1 MKKTLLLFLLLLPF
15 FGFSQ
20 IDLVKWNAAKSNTN
34 SPTVHPDAVSA
45 DIAITDNR
53 SMNYTNNSGEN
64 VFYNTGDW
72 PSPAENGGTFNPDK
86 YISLQ
91 ISAGP
96 NRKLDLSTFNFE
108 CRSQGNTNKFRIK
121 YSKDPNFTKDVKD
134 LMTET
139 TSTTTWT
146 AYNPSFL
153 PEINPILPTQ
163 TLYIRIYV
171 YSTYNSFQLKI
182 GSVASNGGPTI
193 KGTVSNFDPN
203 SLLAIND
210 YATTTKNEVV
220 NISLI
225 SNDVKGSSNING
237 LTITTKPNA
246 SEGTVTVNPDY
257 SATFNPTLGYIGN
270 TSFTYTITNS
280 TQSSTGTVYVTVKD
294 RQEENLA
301 LWNGASSSFNPV
313 LSSAVT
319 SGPIA
324 PSGGVGLGYKNNS
337 GSNIFFETSNWP
349 KPEQNGGSFDPV
361 KYITFKISPDQNHKI
376 DLTSFNF
383 TYRRNGGNNEGQKFK
398 VLYSKDET
406 FITNVKTF
414 VAETPTTSSWI
425 TSNNVF
431 ASDLS
436 SLIPN
441 ETMYIRFYVYNTN
454 NDFFLQNGNGN
465 SVGPVI
471 RGYVRSINSLAAY
484 DDSAT
489 TEANKPVTISNLDND
504 VIAPTPLQTMVIS
517 TQSSNGTAVAN
528 GLKDITFTPAA
539 GFTGTTTFIYTIF
552 NGTSYSS
559 ATVTVTVTA
568 PPCIAT
574 LTPGINRWKGYVYT
588 YTGDIPAMTTYV
600 GSIAENPNFD
610 RNIDTGTITGD
621 ATVEADAFCGTVPS
635 DRFYVRY
642 LMQTTTEAGTY
653 NFTIGADDG
662 VRLFIDN
669 VLVTVTPT
677 GSWGDHGYNKY
688 TAQYTFNTAG
698 THTFMLEYYEKA
710 GASRISFLYG
720 LVKGDQSLPY
730 GDNVWNVFGFTQAD
744 LNLDNVKTSYAGTYV
759 DPNVNL
765 NSESYWN
772 KKLSPS
778 SSAEWK
784 GAPIQI
790 DNFTLTHRRQGFPCG
805 DYQIQVVNN
814 DDVTEIRIDD
824 VLIFTRTYSTGSVL
838 VEDGKTYSLNKN
850 SRVEIRLRE
859 DAGDANVNVKFIPV
873 ETIYNGTGP
882 APTGVTAIT
891 ISGNTTLQSDI
902 EVCSCTIKAGA
913 TLIIPADKT
922 LTVNENI
929 TVATGGKLL
938 VQNGGS
944 LLQNNTSKTMF
955 SGDVNSFELQRT
967 SAPVRRYDFT
977 FWSSPV
983 TAESKFTLKKLS
995 PATLADKY
1003 YSYDTKTGAWKIS
1016 YNGILVMTPGDGYI
1030 VRAPQNYNL
1039 DIPAAYNAS
1048 FFGIPNNGDILVTPV
1063 ATHSYLLGN
1072 PYPSAIDAD
1081 KLIKINSLAGND
1093 IGALYFWTHNSPPS
1107 DAVSGDAKYN
1117 YTVNDYAVYSLTGGV
1132 ATGPAKT
1139 GGSQPTG
1146 KIAAGQAF
1154 FATPS
1159 TNLKVK
1165 FTNDMRIPANNKQFF
1180 KTDGSDENEKNRIW
1194 LNFTN
1199 AKGAFKQVLVGYVD
1213 GATNEWDT
1221 NYDGWTMSGNTYLD
1235 FYSINDDAKLT
1246 VQGRAL
1252 PFEKTDLVPLGY
1264 VTSIAGDFTIAIDH
1278 VDGVFNNQ
1286 AIYLEDKKTG
1296 QIIDLRAGNYTFTT
1310 AIGTFPDRFVL
1321 RYTNKTLGTDGFENI
1336 ENGVLVSVKDKIIK
1350 VLSSKE
1356 IIKEVSVYDITGK
1369 LLYDKKKVNSTEL
1382 QLSNL
1387 QSDNQVLIV
1396 KVTLDN
1402 DFIVSKKVVL

>member
-20 IDLVKWNAAKSNTN
+20 DVLVQWNGPTN
-34 SPTVHPDAVSA
+34 ASPTITSSFTASVSA
-45 DIAITDNR
+45 GNIT
-53 SMNYTNNSGEN
+53 
-64 VFYNTGDW
+64 
-72 PSPAENGGTFNPDK
+72 GGTGISFSPVQWEGFRGTQWPTSFSIDDTK
-86 YISLQ
+86 YFEV
-91 ISAGP
+91 SASAKTGYKIKL
-96 NRKLDLSTFNFE
+96 NAFRFTYEKDGNGYVSRYQVRYSKNAFATSTLLIDEATASGKVTKSLDLSNITLYAGETLTLRIYGYKLKSNSDPNSPIFLAN
-108 CRSQGNTNKFRIK
+108 GNTAG
-121 YSKDPNFTKDVKD
+121 SG
-134 LMTET
+134 T
-139 TSTTTWT
+139 TPTITGTVST
-146 AYNPSFL
+146 YNPSNL
-153 PEINPILPTQ
+153 NANDDIVTTQ
-163 TLYIRIYV
+163 EKRAI
-171 YSTYNSFQLKI
+171 
-182 GSVASNGGPTI
+182 A
-193 KGTVSNFDPN
+193 FDP
-203 SLLAIND
+203 LTND
-210 YATTTKNEVV
+210 TNYTGATMTYTQPPV
-220 NISLI
+220 S
-225 SNDVKGSSNING
+225 D
-237 LTITTKPNA
+237 
-246 SEGTVTVNPDY
+246 GTVTNNNNILNFTP
-257 SATFNPTLGYIGN
+257 ATNFKGT
-270 TSFTYTITNS
+270 TSFTYTLTNGPKTS
-280 TQSSTGTVYVTVKD
+280 TATVYVIVTEITP
-294 RQEENLA
+294 RLII
-301 LWNGASSSFNPV
+301 WNGAIDKPKAVVTDPN
-313 LSSAVT
+313 LIGNDISAGG
-319 SGPIA
+319 SGIT
-324 PSGGVGLGYKNNS
+324 LITNS
-337 GSNIFFETSNWP
+337 GSNAN
-349 KPEQNGGSFDPV
+349 
-361 KYITFKISPDQNHKI
+361 Y
-376 DLTSFNF
+376 FN
-383 TYRRNGGNNEGQKFK
+383 
-398 VLYSKDET
+398 
-406 FITNVKTF
+406 
-414 VAETPTTSSWI
+414 
-425 TSNNVF
+425 
-431 ASDLS
+431 
-436 SLIPN
+436 
-441 ETMYIRFYVYNTN
+441 
-454 NDFFLQNGNGN
+454 
-465 SVGPVI
+465 
-471 RGYVRSINSLAAY
+471 
-484 DDSAT
+484 
-489 TEANKPVTISNLDND
+489 ISNLKNTNALNLNKYVEVSVKPKPNYKLILSQFKFIYNSPTGSTGPTKYQVRYSTDPNFTDGGAILQGETTAVKNTDTEVIMNFPANVTATSLTDQTFYIRIYPYGVTDASNGYFKIKHD
-504 VIAPTPLQTMVIS
+504 VGGELGPTITGIVD
-517 TQSSNGTAVAN
+517 SSNLLTANPDTASTDNKTPVNIPILANDENYDSSTSITYTQPSIGGTVQIN
-528 GLKDITFTPAA
+528 SNKEITFTPTA
-539 GFTGTTTFIYTIF
+539 GYTGTTTFTYTLS

-588 YTGDIPAMTTYV
+588 YTGNTPDMTTYV
-600 GSIAENPNFD
+600 GSIAENANFD
-610 RNIDTGTITGD
+610 RNIDTGTIYGD
-621 ATVEADAFCGTVPS
+621 PTVEADSFCGTAPS

-642 LMQTTTEAGTY
+642 LMQTATEAGTY

-662 VRLFIDN
+662 VRLYIDN
-669 VLVTVTPT
+669 VLVTVNPT

-744 LNLDNVKTSYAGTYV
+744 LNIDNIKTSYAGTYV
-759 DPNVNL
+759 DPSVNL

-778 SSAEWK
+778 SSSEWK

-805 DYQIQVVNN
+805 DYQVQVVNN

-873 ETIYNGTGP
+873 ETIYNGTGN
-882 APTGVTAIT
+882 APTGLTAIT

-929 TVATGGKLL
+929 TVAAGGKLL

-1039 DIPAAYNAS
+1039 DIPAVYNAS
-1048 FFGIPNNGDILVTPV
+1048 FFGIPNNGEILVTPV

-1107 DAVSGDAKYN
+1107 DAVPGDAKYN

-1159 TNLKVK
+1159 TNVKVK

-1194 LNFTN
+1194 LNLTN

-1213 GATNEWDT
+1213 GATNEWDM

-1286 AIYLEDKKTG
+1286 AIYLEDKKSG

-1356 IIKEVSVYDITGK
+1356 TIKEVSVYDITGK

-1387 QSDNQVLIV
+1387 QSGNQVLIV

-1402 DFIVSKKVVL
+1402 DFIVSKKIVLQ